1 MLRAYFRHMP
11 NNALLGVGGSRMAP
25 DPQCFVCQ
33 HGEISTVFVCVS
45 ACSGRRP
52 MIYLTPEDTAT
63 VVQHTSSSFGISTA
77 GIRQAASSAPSAA
90 AAAAALSQPG
100 TAVVGGGVR
109 GMYVGMSGVREQAG
123 MRWSSGGES
132 RANDEEDR
140 ALL

>member
-1 MLRAYFRHMP
+1 
-11 NNALLGVGGSRMAP
+11 
-25 DPQCFVCQ
+25 
-33 HGEISTVFVCVS
+33 
-45 ACSGRRP
+45 

-63 VVQHTSSSFGISTA
+63 VVQHTSSSFEISTA

-100 TAVVGGGVR
+100 TAVVGGGGR
-109 GMYVGMSGVREQAG
+109 GMYVGTSGVREQAG